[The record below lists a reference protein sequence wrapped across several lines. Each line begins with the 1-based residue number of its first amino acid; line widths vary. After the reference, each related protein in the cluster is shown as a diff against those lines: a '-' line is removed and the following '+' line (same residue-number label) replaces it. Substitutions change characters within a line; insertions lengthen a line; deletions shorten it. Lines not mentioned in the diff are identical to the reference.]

1 MRVQGAG
8 KARALTT
15 ERREETLN
23 TEERKTQL
31 LALLGDFW
39 RDSRP
44 LREKYAR
51 NQRLYLEQALGREGG
66 RARPRTGTPVLYATY
81 RQELADAVE
90 LMPEAVFLARRK
102 EDEQRADRMTRLH
115 RAVLERMDFE
125 HTYIQLCEN
134 RARFGMGVCETGVEA
149 GEARVTAYDPRCI
162 AADPTVEDMQDGRAV
177 FKVSYHTLDYFR
189 AHYPR
194 QAQRMN
200 GESPSFLAPPDG
212 ERIALITAY
221 YKTWKDGSCAVHQM
235 KIAGG
240 RVLYDSTRAHPE
252 GLYPHGE
259 YPFVFW
265 YYDRLPG
272 TPWGFGAFDYLAPL
286 QSYIDKLDTLV
297 MRNIARSARPR
308 LMVNRSAG
316 LDLTALADEEQE
328 VVLADRIDENA
339 VRWQDCA
346 PLTPAAMQ
354 MLSAKIDMLKAE
366 SGQNAVS
373 RGELPVSAAS
383 GSAISMLQAAGS
395 KRTNL
400 HQATINQAFLQMVR
414 QIVANL
420 AAFGSRDTSY
430 RTQDGYAVLEPQDA
444 PGAWEYDLQVRLQR
458 MPRYESVY
466 QNQLLLQLVQMGV
479 LPAGA
484 AFQLMDLSNKEAIVK
499 AIRTTEGGQNHG
511 NQTQPGDGD
520 ARDAAPAAQL
530 S

>member
-1 MRVQGAG
+1 M
-8 KARALTT
+8 
-15 ERREETLN
+15 N

-31 LALLGDFW
+31 LGLLGDFW
-39 RDSRP
+39 RDSRTV
-44 LREKYAR
+44 REKYAR
-51 NQRLYLEQALGREGG
+51 NQRLYLEQALGRESG
-66 RARPRTGTPVLYATY
+66 RAAPRTGTPVLYATY

-125 HTYIQLCEN
+125 HTYIRLCEN
-134 RARFGMGVCETGVEA
+134 RARFGVGVCETGMEA
-149 GEARVTAYDPRCI
+149 GEPCVTAYDPRCI
-162 AADPTVEDMQDGRAV
+162 VADPAVEDMQDGRAV
-177 FKVSYHTLDYFR
+177 FKVSYHTMDYFR

-194 QAQRMN
+194 QAQRMS

-212 ERIALITAY
+212 ERVALITAY

-240 RVLYDSTRAHPE
+240 RVLYDSARSHPE
-252 GLYPHGE
+252 GIYPHGE

-308 LMVNRSAG
+308 LMVNRAAG
-316 LDLTALADEEQE
+316 LDIAALADEDQE
-328 VVLADRIDENA
+328 VVLADRIDESA

-346 PLTPAAMQ
+346 PLSPAAMQ
-354 MLSAKIDMLKAE
+354 MLSAKIDMLKTE
-366 SGQNAVS
+366 SGQNAAS
-373 RGELPVSAAS
+373 RGEMPVNAAS
-383 GSAISMLQAAGS
+383 GTAISMLQAAGS

-400 HQATINQAFLQMVR
+400 HQATINQAFLKMVR

-420 AAFGSRDTSY
+420 AAFGSRDRSY
-430 RTQDGYAVLEPQDA
+430 RTDDGYAVLEPRDA

-466 QNQLLLQLVQMGV
+466 QNQLLLQLVQMGA

-484 AFQLMDLSNKEAIVK
+484 AFALMDLSNKEAIVK
-499 AIRTTEGGQNHG
+499 AIRNSEGGNQNG
-511 NQTQPGDGD
+511 NQSQPD
-520 ARDAAPAAQL
+520 APDDRNAAPAAPL